1 MLKFS
6 TGGRMKKKYLKFTLE
21 IIKKYNPSL
30 TDIELDEMRYG
41 LEGFYLMITKMIII
55 IPLAFLLGVGKEL
68 ILMLIF
74 YNLLRENAGGLHAT
88 KSWMCLLSSS
98 IIFIFLPLL
107 AKEIII
113 SIEWKIICSVLG
125 VLLIFIYAPADTKKA
140 PIIKKKNR
148 DKKKFRATIITI
160 IYAFLCIFIK
170 NEVVSNLI
178 LFGIYTEIVLILP
191 ITYKIFH
198 LSYNNYKN
206 YVPKYKFD

>member
-1 MLKFS
+1 
-6 TGGRMKKKYLKFTLE
+6 MKKRYLKFTLGV
-21 IIKKYNPSL
+21 IKKYNPDL
-30 TDIELDEMRYG
+30 TDVQLDEMRYG
-41 LEGFYLMITKMIII
+41 LEGFYLMITKMVVI

-107 AKEIII
+107 AKEIIL
-113 SIEWKIICSVLG
+113 SIEWKIIFSIIG
-125 VLLIFIYAPADTKKA
+125 IILIFIYAPADTVKA

-148 DKKKFRATIITI
+148 DKKKFRSTLIAIVYSFI
-160 IYAFLCIFIK
+160 CIFIK
-170 NEVVSNLI
+170 NDIVSNLI
-178 LFGIYTEIVLILP
+178 LFGVYTEVILILP
-191 ITYKIFH
+191 ITYKVFH

-206 YVPKYKFD
+206 YIPKYNFD

>member
-1 MLKFS
+1 
-6 TGGRMKKKYLKFTLE
+6 MKKKYLKYTLG
-21 IIKKYNPSL
+21 IIKKYNPDLS
-30 TDIELDEMRYG
+30 DIELDEMRYG
-41 LEGFYLMITKMIII
+41 LEGFYLMITKMVII
-55 IPLAFLLGVGKEL
+55 IPLAFLLGVGTEL

-113 SIEWKIICSVLG
+113 PFELKIIFSIIG
-125 VLLIFIYAPADTKKA
+125 VILIFVYAPADTIKA

-148 DKKKFRATIITI
+148 DKKKFISTIITI
-160 IYAFLCIFIK
+160 IYSFICIFIN
-170 NEVVSNLI
+170 NEVISNLI
-178 LFGIYTEIVLILP
+178 LFGVYTEIVLILP

>member
-1 MLKFS
+1 
-6 TGGRMKKKYLKFTLE
+6 MKKKYLKYTLG
-21 IIKKYNPSL
+21 IIKKYNPEL
-30 TDIELDEMRYG
+30 TDIQLDEMRYG

-55 IPLAFLLGVGKEL
+55 IPLAFLLGVGTEL

-98 IIFIFLPLL
+98 IIFIFLPLI
-107 AKEIII
+107 AKEVIIPL
-113 SIEWKIICSVLG
+113 EFKIILSIIG
-125 VLLIFIYAPADTKKA
+125 VILIFIYSPADTKKA

-148 DKKKFRATIITI
+148 DKKKFISTIITI
-160 IYAFLCIFIK
+160 IYSFICIFIK
-170 NEVVSNLI
+170 NDIISNLI
-178 LFGIYTEIVLILP
+178 LFGVYTEVVLILP
-191 ITYKIFH
+191 ITYKIFN

>member
-1 MLKFS
+1 
-6 TGGRMKKKYLKFTLE
+6 MKKKYLKYTLG
-21 IIKKYNPSL
+21 IIKKYNPDLS
-30 TDIELDEMRYG
+30 DIELDEMRYG
-41 LEGFYLMITKMIII
+41 LEGFYLMITKMVII
-55 IPLAFLLGVGKEL
+55 IPLAFLLGIGTEL

-113 SIEWKIICSVLG
+113 PFELKIIFSIIG
-125 VLLIFIYAPADTKKA
+125 VILIFVYAPADTIKA

-148 DKKKFRATIITI
+148 DKKKFISTIITI
-160 IYAFLCIFIK
+160 IYSFICIFIN
-170 NEVVSNLI
+170 NEVISNLI
-178 LFGIYTEIVLILP
+178 LFGVYTEIVLILP

>member
-1 MLKFS
+1 
-6 TGGRMKKKYLKFTLE
+6 MKKRYLKFTLGV
-21 IIKKYNPSL
+21 IKKYNPDL
-30 TDIELDEMRYG
+30 TDVQLDEMRYG
-41 LEGFYLMITKMIII
+41 LEGFYLMVTKMVVI

-107 AKEIII
+107 AKEIIL
-113 SIEWKIICSVLG
+113 SIEWKIIFSIISII
-125 VLLIFIYAPADTKKA
+125 LIFIYAPADTVKA

-148 DKKKFRATIITI
+148 DKKKFRSTLIAIVYSFI
-160 IYAFLCIFIK
+160 CIFIK
-170 NEVVSNLI
+170 NDIVSNLI
-178 LFGIYTEIVLILP
+178 LFGVYTEVILILP
-191 ITYKIFH
+191 ITYKVFH

-206 YVPKYKFD
+206 YIPKYNFD